1 MRRTLSGLLAFAALW
16 PTFAHALSKQ
26 GARATDDSASSQ
38 QSRQL
43 NLTGY
48 LFAGAFLFN
57 PTYAARPN
65 NSGRALGRYGLHAD
79 LDFYGP
85 WLTLSYDLNL
95 LTDGSPDTSGS
106 GTPSEHDHI
115 IGLLSSIPLR
125 HNLALTMAAHFEYD
139 APGAEPNSAFRRL
152 HPDCKPS
159 SKVAVPDCYQAG
171 YNQSYLDAYA
181 RLGWARGRY
190 SAFFALGGFLYNPTY
205 AARPDNA
212 GIALLRYQLHG
223 EVVLLP
229 WLLVRTDL
237 NFFTDRDEF
246 PLAPSE
252 LDVTSEVALRWRSF
266 ELRFVGEA
274 DLPIGEYP
282 DKGPNPSSA
291 PGLKQFYLATLLQWS
306 FDARRIFGSLQK

>member
-1 MRRTLSGLLAFAALW
+1 VRRTLAFLAFAALI
-16 PTFAHALSKQ
+16 PSTSHALSKQ
-26 GARATDDSASSQ
+26 GARAGEDSPSTQ

-48 LFAGAFLFN
+48 LFAGAFIFN

-65 NSGRALGRYGLHAD
+65 NTGRALARYGLHAD
-79 LDFYGP
+79 LDIYGP

-95 LTDGSPDTSGS
+95 LTDGSPDSSGS
-106 GTPSEHDHI
+106 GTPSEHDHV
-115 IGLLSSIPLR
+115 IGLLSTIPLPKR
-125 HNLALTMAAHFEYD
+125 LALTVAAHFEID
-139 APGAEPNSAFRRL
+139 APGSEPNTKFRNL
-152 HPDCKPS
+152 HPDCKPNG
-159 SKVAVPDCYQAG
+159 KLQPPDCYLAG
-171 YNQSYLDAYA
+171 YNQSYLDVYA

-223 EVVLLP
+223 EVALLP
-229 WLLVRTDL
+229 WLCVRTDL

-246 PLAPSE
+246 PLAPTE
-252 LDVTSEVALRWRSF
+252 VDVTSEVALRWRAF

-274 DLPIGEYP
+274 DLPLGDYP
-282 DKGPNPSSA
+282 GHGPNPSTT

-306 FDARRIFGSLQK
+306 FDARKFFTKP